1 VRRAVGAVLAGLAL
15 AVAPGAALAAECPKT
30 SVADLEDEVMCPVC
44 GTPLALA
51 TEAPQAKAERA
62 QILGLVEQCKSKDEI
77 KAALVEEYGEQVLA
91 VPDEDGF
98 GVAAVLVP
106 GLAVGLGGLGVG
118 AAALYW
124 RRRRPSSGAPD
135 SPSDDAPSL
144 TAAEGERLDA
154 DLRRFDA

>member
-1 VRRAVGAVLAGLAL
+1 MRRAIGLLLAGLAL

-51 TEAPQAKAERA
+51 TEAPQAKAQRA
-62 QILGLVEQCKSKDEI
+62 QILRLVEQCKSKEEI

-91 VPDEDGF
+91 VPDHDGF
-98 GVAAVLVP
+98 GVTAVLVP

-124 RRRRPSSGAPD
+124 RRRRPGAGADGSSTD
-135 SPSDDAPSL
+135 HEPSL
-144 TAAEGERLDA
+144 TDAESDRLDA